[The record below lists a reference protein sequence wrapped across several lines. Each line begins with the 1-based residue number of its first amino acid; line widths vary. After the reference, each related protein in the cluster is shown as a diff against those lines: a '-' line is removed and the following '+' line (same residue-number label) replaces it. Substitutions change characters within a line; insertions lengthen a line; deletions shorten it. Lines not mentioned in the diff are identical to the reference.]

1 MTDNTSAI
9 IKDSIRT
16 IPDYPKAGI
25 LFRDVTTLLKS
36 PDAFGLACER
46 LKSKSSGFPNF
57 DFVAGIEARG
67 FIFGSVLAYA
77 LGKGFV
83 PIRKPGKLPA
93 EIASVDYE
101 LEYGRDTVEVHV
113 DAIINGAGY
122 LVVDDLLATGGTA
135 NASCSLIENS
145 GGIVA
150 GCMFVVELPDLNGR
164 SVLKDRMV
172 YSILQFEGE

>member
-1 MTDNTSAI
+1 MENIGEI
-9 IKDSIRT
+9 IKGSIRT

-25 LFRDVTTLLKS
+25 LFRDVTTLLKN
-36 PDAFGLACER
+36 PEAFRLACEE
-46 LKSKSSGFPNF
+46 LKSNIGKFSDF

-83 PIRKPGKLPA
+83 PVRKPGKLPA
-93 EIASVDYE
+93 EIASLDYE

-113 DAIINGAGY
+113 DAIIKGAGY

-135 NASCSLIENS
+135 NASCKLIENS
-145 GGIVA
+145 GGAVA
-150 GCMFVVELPDLNGR
+150 GCLFVVELPDLNGR
-164 SVLKDRMV
+164 ETLKNRKV